1 MPGRTWSPFS
11 QVPSGASGAPLKHE
25 GASVGTWQ
33 NGSSHNKIERSSL
46 ISQAFRL
53 EYVTFAPNGCAWQ
66 AAVPFETKGI
76 ER

>member
-1 MPGRTWSPFS
+1 MPRRTWSPFS
-11 QVPSGASGAPLKHE
+11 QVPSGASGARLKHE

-33 NGSSHNKIERSSL
+33 NGSSHNKIERCSL

-76 ER
+76 EQ